1 MDMDGLAIGFVAFF
15 VAALVF
21 GLTMVLPVVTA
32 VRVNRALESIA
43 SLRSAMRD
51 LETRLV
57 AAGKGS
63 SALANS
69 ADPFAAENRRVR
81 IVNLD

>member
-1 MDMDGLAIGFVAFF
+1 VSDFLKAQG
-15 VAALVF
+15 
-21 GLTMVLPVVTA
+21 VLEA
-32 VRVNRALESIA
+32 
-43 SLRSAMRD
+43 
-51 LETRLV
+51 RLV